1 MPEEW
6 SPTTIEIEKA
16 WARYEMLQDLA
27 AELWNRYEDMF
38 LSQMIDDGPFRS
50 WSLRSLWSPV
60 MIWKTTYHSDNYK
73 TKLIDLAHG

>member
-38 LSQMIDDGPFRS
+38 LFQMIDEGDVPFLEPPEPS
-50 WSLRSLWSPV
+50 EPC
-60 MIWKTTYHSDNYK
+60 D
-73 TKLIDLAHG
+73 DLEDDMPF

>member
-38 LSQMIDDGPFRS
+38 LSQMIDEGDVPF
-50 WSLRSLWSPV
+50 LEPLEPC
-60 MIWKTTYHSDNYK
+60 D
-73 TKLIDLAHG
+73 DLEDDIPF